1 MRDSNFRSR
10 TKPTNNGTR
19 WEWFRDLNPTQIN
32 NEPNATHI
40 QCNPN
45 DSPSIQC
52 NSIKISKARHLPIRT
67 RGLCG
72 DAEGGV
78 TDEGAEPRRTP
89 TRPRGR
95 QRNTTGRRPPVQPQE
110 ASYAPPHTRP
120 SKSGISQF
128 GRHAPC
134 ARVRRDVR
142 PIYHVRENHD
152 LSTTGCTANLP
163 CARESRPVY
172 DEMYVQP
179 TTCTRITTCLQIWA
193 RRPPKS
199 EKNHARTPK
208 SRRFH
213 ATPLEDSDHPLP

>member
-1 MRDSNFRSR
+1 M
-10 TKPTNNGTR
+10 
-19 WEWFRDLNPTQIN
+19 
-32 NEPNATHI
+32 
-40 QCNPN
+40 
-45 DSPSIQC
+45 
-52 NSIKISKARHLPIRT
+52 IKFLSKARHLPIRT

-179 TTCTRITTCLQIWA
+179 TMCTRITTCLQSWA

-199 EKNHARTPK
+199 EKTSCENTKISAIPRYP
-208 SRRFH
+208 SRGFRPPSSI
-213 ATPLEDSDHPLP
+213 AC

>member
-1 MRDSNFRSR
+1 M
-10 TKPTNNGTR
+10 
-19 WEWFRDLNPTQIN
+19 
-32 NEPNATHI
+32 
-40 QCNPN
+40 
-45 DSPSIQC
+45 
-52 NSIKISKARHLPIRT
+52 ISKARHLPIRT

-152 LSTTGCTANLP
+152 LSTTRCTSNLP
-163 CARESRPVY
+163 RARESPPVY
-172 DEMYVQP
+172 RFGPGDL
-179 TTCTRITTCLQIWA
+179 RN
-193 RRPPKS
+193 RK
-199 EKNHARTPK
+199 KHHARTPK